1 MLVRSQIRPIILCG
15 DIQKAFWQIQIR
27 ELERN
32 SLRLHW
38 IKNLH
43 PNIVEINRFT
53 RLVFGLIQSL
63 FILEGTLKQYFQNYM
78 NEHPIVVEKIQKD
91 MYIDDLVS
99 GSINLVEVENLK
111 KKLIELFSK
120 GGFNVYK

>member
-1 MLVRSQIRPIILCG
+1 M
-15 DIQKAFWQIQIR
+15 
-27 ELERN
+27 E
-32 SLRLHW
+32 
-38 IKNLH
+38 KNLH